1 MIRGYRNYHI
11 TKRLSVVIFLTTILI
26 LSACA
31 CGTTQ
36 QTAIFT
42 DANLEAAIREA
53 IGKPEGPISTPDL
66 ESLTVLDASGK
77 GINDISVLAGLTN
90 LQKLYLWDNNIS
102 DISPLAGL
110 SKLQELY
117 LWGNNISDISA
128 LAIFNLQKLYLWD
141 NNISDISPLAGLTN
155 LQELRLR
162 DNNISDISA
171 LASLINL
178 RELYLGGNNISDI
191 SASAGLSRL
200 RELYLGGNNIS
211 DISSLVENSGLSD
224 GDTVNLSGNPLSLTS
239 MDDYIPQLEARG
251 VRVVAS
257 M

>member
-11 TKRLSVVIFLTTILI
+11 TRRLLVVILLTATLI
-26 LSACA
+26 LPVCA

-77 GINDISVLAGLTN
+77 GINDISVLAGLT
-90 LQKLYLWDNNIS
+90 
-102 DISPLAGL
+102 
-110 SKLQELY
+110 
-117 LWGNNISDISA
+117 
-128 LAIFNLQKLYLWD
+128 NLQKLYLWD

-224 GDTVNLSGNPLSLTS
+224 GDTVYLLGNPLTDVNTESYL
-239 MDDYIPQLEARG
+239 QELELRG
-251 VRVVAS
+251 VDFGAAFSGTR
-257 M
+257 